1 MFIQP
6 KSRSSSSTTVP
17 HKSPSRSSNRRQD
30 RLMKHLLLL
39 FTICMTLP
47 AQDAFQVKV
56 SGHGQPMILIPG
68 LSSSGE
74 TYDSTVARYK
84 DRYECHVLT
93 LAGFAGVPRVPAPF
107 LDKVRDSVAVYIRDK
122 KLTKPVIVGHSLGGF
137 LALEI
142 GSKYPDLVGPLVI
155 LDAYP
160 FMMGATNPSATAE
173 QAKEAEVQIRKYMPG
188 ESQDAYERV
197 VKSGMSTRMMVTKD
211 PDLDRLIG
219 WGLKTDR
226 FAAADAMAELIG
238 TDLRDDLTKIKNR
251 TLVLGTWIGWKE
263 YTDKPHVEAN
273 LKSQYAKL
281 AGVEIYVADTARHF
295 IMWDDPDWM
304 FAKMDGFLKSGAA
317 RSSR

>member
-1 MFIQP
+1 
-6 KSRSSSSTTVP
+6 
-17 HKSPSRSSNRRQD
+17 
-30 RLMKHLLLL
+30 MKPLLLL
-39 FTICMTLP
+39 FAACMTLP

-56 SGHGQPMILIPG
+56 SGHGPQGQTMILIPG

-93 LAGFAGVPRVPAPF
+93 LAGFVGVPRIPATPQNGM
-107 LDKVRDSVAVYIRDK
+107 LDTVRDAVATYIREK
-122 KLTKPVIVGHSLGGF
+122 KLNKPVIVGHSLGGF
-137 LALEI
+137 LALSI
-142 GSKYPDLVGPLVI
+142 ASKYPDLVGPLVI
-155 LDAYP
+155 LDSYP
-160 FMMGATNPSATAE
+160 FMMGATNPSATLE

-211 PDLDRLIG
+211 SDLDRLIG

-226 FAAADAMAELIG
+226 TAAADAMAEMIG
-238 TDLRDDLTKIKNR
+238 VDLRDDLTKIKSR
-251 TLVLGTWIGWKE
+251 TLVLGSWIGWKE
-263 YTDKPHVEAN
+263 YTDRPHVEGN

-281 AGVEIYVADTARHF
+281 AGVEIHVADTARHF

-304 FAKMDGFLKSGAA
+304 FAQMDGFLKSSSNSAA